1 MIKCHSYNISK
12 SEYSFKNAIEPL
24 VSELSSESIINWIDI
39 ESPDEKDYAA
49 LETRFG
55 FHSLAVEDC
64 KHFSLFPKM
73 DEYDDYIFLVLHHIK
88 ADIQEL
94 IVNAGDDE
102 KYLCIKDK
110 YDNDFDKIG
119 IQISEVDIFIT
130 KNSVITIHGEN
141 IKQFTH
147 LSEKISRHPEHLKR
161 GRDFILHQVIDLL
174 IDNYLDVSHIWN
186 EVIEILEEDVINKRV
201 SNIIDKI
208 IGLKRGL
215 LLMRRTVSHE
225 KDILAKL
232 IRGTELRISRKTL
245 IYLQDVHD
253 HIMRLYDEIEIN
265 REMLSIIFDAYL
277 STVSN
282 QMNKIMM
289 KLTVIATVF
298 MPLTFIAGVYGMNF
312 RVFPEIEWHYG
323 YLYVWIVFILV
334 GLWSYK
340 FLKNNSKLEKF

>member
-12 SEYSFKNAIEPL
+12 NEYSFKSSIEQL
-24 VSELSSESIINWIDI
+24 TTELSSESIINWIDI
-39 ESPDEKDYAA
+39 EAPGDQEYSG
-49 LETRFG
+49 LETKFG
-55 FHSLAVEDC
+55 FHSLAIEDC

-73 DEYDDYIFLVLHHIK
+73 DEYDDYVFLVLHHIK
-88 ADIQEL
+88 AGIQEL

-110 YDNDFDKIG
+110 YDNDFDKFG
-119 IQISEVDIFIT
+119 IQISEVDIFVT
-130 KNSVITIHGEN
+130 KNSVITIHGESL
-141 IKQFTH
+141 KQFTL
-147 LSEKISRHPEHLKR
+147 LSDKISRHPEHLKH
-161 GRDFILHQVIDLL
+161 GRDFMLHELIDLL

-186 EVIEILEEDVINKRV
+186 EVIDILEEDVINKRV

-225 KDILAKL
+225 KDILTKL
-232 IRGTELRISRKTL
+232 IRGTEFKISRKTL
-245 IYLQDVHD
+245 IYLQDVQD

-265 REMLSIIFDAYL
+265 REMISIIFDAYL

-298 MPLTFIAGVYGMNF
+298 MPMTFIAGVYGMNF
-312 RVFPEIEWHYG
+312 KFFPEIEWQYG
-323 YLYVWIVFILV
+323 YLYVWIIFILV
-334 GLWSYK
+334 GLFSYK
-340 FLKNNSKLEKF
+340 FLKDNSGLEKY